1 MHPPTAQTAPAA
13 PLTEGE
19 IRAALRDCYDPE
31 VACNIVD
38 LGLVYGIDVALDSE
52 APGAG
57 IVGVPARYRVA
68 IRLTLTTPGCS
79 AQAQIVAQIEN
90 RLAAFASV
98 SKTEVE
104 LVWQPMWTPERISPE
119 GRKRLATGA
128 SGRENGAEEGRGR
141 RESFPTRKNNLVQL
155 R

>member
-1 MHPPTAQTAPAA
+1 MLASSYHRRQETMHRENPQTAP
-13 PLTEGE
+13 LIEDG

-31 VACNIVD
+31 LPCNIVD
-38 LGLVYGIDVALDSE
+38 LGLVYGVALTLDGE

-68 IRLTLTTPGCS
+68 IQLTLTTPGCA
-79 AQAQIVAQIEN
+79 AQTQIVAQIEN
-90 RLAAFASV
+90 RLAAFESV

-104 LVWQPMWTPERISPE
+104 LVWQPAWTPERISPE
-119 GRKRLATGA
+119 GRERLGID
-128 SGRENGAEEGRGR
+128 SRGVTL
-141 RESFPTRKNNLVQL
+141 SSRKNNLVQL